1 MANAYVE
8 APLYGRGGAKL
19 SYQERVAHAIVHM
32 GISVMSGAASTAV
45 SGLMLFFTTI
55 YFFTLFG
62 YFIVTCT
69 ILSLLFAMCLFPAML
84 FLFGTPDWAD
94 LRRWCKGKG
103 KANVTDTCSS
113 SSTNG
118 GASKGASESVSEGVS
133 GTGEEHASL
142 FGDYLSLPQH
152 ADDGDS
158 GGMESAK
165 KRKQMFVR
173 VASAVSCLV
182 MVVIA
187 VISAGETSPTVGLTR
202 PTPSEGLVV
211 TKVRYQPFN

>member
-103 KANVTDTCSS
+103 KAGVTDTSGS

-118 GASKGASESVSEGVS
+118 GVSKGASKGVS

-142 FGDYLSLPQH
+142 FGDNLSLPQH
-152 ADDGDS
+152 ADNSDS
-158 GGMESAK
+158 GGAESAK

-187 VISAGETSPTVGLTR
+187 VIIAGETSPTVGLTR

-211 TKVRYQPFN
+211 TKVSYQLFH